1 MSSACLYLLDEPHV
15 RLGEVRLELAPSR
28 PAYLLIYLA
37 CQGAW
42 VERGSLAGLLWP
54 DSPEEEARHNLR
66 VNLHRARSL
75 PWTEALEVERDRL
88 RFAVQTDVALF
99 RAALG
104 RADWEAAVKFHR
116 RPFLQGFPWQNTPA
130 LEDWAALER
139 ESLLEAWQQAAQRH
153 AEALQQAQQHP
164 EACRLLA
171 EILRHN
177 LLAEDVLQNYLRA
190 AYLAGQREAAL
201 RLYERFVQE
210 LEHELGLEPMR
221 ATQELAA
228 SLRRAEPPP
237 MAAPKPPPRIP
248 LEVLRPPRL
257 VGREAEQARLRH
269 STALLVHGEPG
280 IGKTRLLQEVFPQA
294 PLLRCREGLENLP
307 FYPVLDYLKHHLDTL
322 PDLGPYRED
331 LARLLPEAYPGFTP
345 PPAEPSSARARLLE
359 ALARALAPAGRL
371 LFDDLQWADES
382 TLELLLYLHNRGQA
396 WVGAFRTHEAGP
408 ALTRVREALHS
419 SGVEELAL
427 EPLENSMVQALL
439 ADLIGTPEGP
449 PLFSGWLHRQ
459 TGGNPFFALETL
471 KSLFEN
477 GVLRAEGGQWHT
489 DLDEITQDYS
499 ELQIPPK
506 VAEVVRR
513 RVGRLSEAA
522 QRVVQAASVVGE
534 GFTSR
539 LLAEVTGLSEW
550 AVLEGMEETE
560 AHGLMRRSRFA
571 HDLIRQ
577 GIYSDLPSQR
587 KTMLHSVVA
596 QSLAE
601 ADPALQAW
609 HWQAAGELERAS
621 HLWENAADRT
631 PDAAVSV
638 MLLRRA
644 LEVNP
649 NPARAVQLEIK
660 LIQQLGGAGQYA
672 EGQARLE
679 ALLSQPLTVS
689 QRATALALL
698 AGVYVQNMQVAKA
711 EPILADLEQNYPPEL
726 LDEYAQVT
734 VGLLRK
740 SWHFQRGE
748 YDRALETARWLAEL
762 YARRSDPAAQF
773 DLVLLK
779 NDMGAQ
785 LTQLGRLD
793 EARRELE
800 EAFALAQALGSR
812 HGKISCMSNLVYYW
826 ITQGNPAHIIEPAR
840 RVLAEDPEYKEG
852 RTDNLEVNLGTACL
866 RLERWEEAITHYEA
880 VRQKGRH
887 PMFGLLARTRLFGLY
902 HKTGQTEKAQQVL
915 QEALTYLPKTAH
927 LPTRALLLALALQ
940 HGTEVELA
948 QVRQAVEPLDPTRL
962 PAEIR
967 TQLEQAQ
974 AQYNTRTHSPQPRD
988 AGVTPNP

>member
-1 MSSACLYLLDEPHV
+1 MPSACLYLLDEPHV
-15 RLGEVRLELAPSR
+15 RLGEARLELTPSR
-28 PAYLLIYLA
+28 PTYLLVYLA

-42 VERGSLAGLLWP
+42 VERERLADLLWP

-75 PWTEALEVERDRL
+75 PWAEALEVERDRL

-104 RADWEAAVKFHR
+104 RADWEAAVKLHR
-116 RPFLQGFPWQNTPA
+116 RPFLQGFPWHNTPA

-153 AEALQQAQQHP
+153 AETLQQAQQHP

-171 EILRHN
+171 EILRYN
-177 LLAEDVLQNYLRA
+177 LLSEDVLQNYLRA

-210 LEHELGLEPMR
+210 LERELGLEPMR

-307 FYPVLDYLKHHLDTL
+307 FYPVLDYLRHHLDTL

-408 ALTRVREALHS
+408 ALAKVREALHS

-427 EPLENSMVQALL
+427 EPLENSTVQALL

-449 PLFSGWLHRQ
+449 PLFSSWLHRQ

-534 GFTSR
+534 GFTPG
-539 LLAEVTGLSEW
+539 LLADATGLSEW
-550 AVLEGMEETE
+550 MVLDGLEQAEQAGILAGTRFVHDVLRQSVYGAVPSTRCKILHAQIARALGTQAEAAVLAEHWQRAGEKGKARELWLEAIHSYRQKGMQTQALVVLQRASETLEASEAGLLRAEVLLELGRFAEALAAVQGVKPQGQTLYQQAKAANIQAE
-560 AHGLMRRSRFA
+560 AHIALGQVGEAEKTVQVLRLLLDQLDQQDQAGAIVDRRPFWLIESKVA
-571 HDLIRQ
+571 HYLGQ
-577 GIYSDLPSQR
+577 
-587 KTMLHSVVA
+587 
-596 QSLAE
+596 AE
-601 ADPALQAW
+601 AAARLLAPLVGAPARDPLQATILTSLG
-609 HWQAAGELERAS
+609 ATYDELGDPERAWPM
-621 HLWENAADRT
+621 H
-631 PDAAVSV
+631 
-638 MLLRRA
+638 
-644 LEVNP
+644 
-649 NPARAVQLEIK
+649 
-660 LIQQLGGAGQYA
+660 QQ
-672 EGQARLE
+672 
-679 ALLSQPLTVS
+679 
-689 QRATALALL
+689 ALALARDLGAKHVQVDICLNLLWSAIALSQVRNDPRPTKEAL
-698 AGVYVQNMQVAKA
+698 ALGEEALKLGQYGGSEVLRNNLAFAY
-711 EPILADLEQNYPPEL
+711 ADLGCWEL
-726 LDEYAQVT
+726 
-734 VGLLRK
+734 
-740 SWHFQRGE
+740 
-748 YDRALETARWLAEL
+748 AREHYEWLAQHAADPSIRCIAWAQLVAL
-762 YARRSDPAAQF
+762 YARI
-773 DLVLLK
+773 
-779 NDMGAQ
+779 N
-785 LTQLGRLD
+785 LT
-793 EARRELE
+793 
-800 EAFALAQALGSR
+800 AQAAEALNQAIASVEQTDLY
-812 HGKISCMSNLVYYW
+812 I
-826 ITQGNPAHIIEPAR
+826 AHIRVLISTLKYGNEAQVAQMMPYLRDQNIEP
-840 RVLAEDPEYKEG
+840 
-852 RTDNLEVNLGTACL
+852 
-866 RLERWEEAITHYEA
+866 W
-880 VRQKGRH
+880 
-887 PMFGLLARTRLFGLY
+887 
-902 HKTGQTEKAQQVL
+902 L
-915 QEALTYLPKTAH
+915 QE
-927 LPTRALLLALALQ
+927 
-940 HGTEVELA
+940 E
-948 QVRQAVEPLDPTRL
+948 
-962 PAEIR
+962 
-967 TQLEQAQ
+967 LEQAL
-974 AQYNTRTHSPQPRD
+974 AEHAARNGLRR
-988 AGVTPNP
+988 

>member
-99 RAALG
+99 REALG

-257 VGREAEQARLRH
+257 VGREAEQARLRY

-439 ADLIGTPEGP
+439 ADLIGIPEGP

-550 AVLEGMEETE
+550 AVLEGMEEAEQVGIVKGERFVHDVLKQSTY
-560 AHGLMRRSRFA
+560 RSISPARC
-571 HDLIRQ
+571 RV
-577 GIYSDLPSQR
+577 
-587 KTMLHSVVA
+587 LHARVAEQIGGRAEPQVVA
-596 QSLAE
+596 EHWFKAAFLSE
-601 ADPALQAW
+601 AVRYWLLSSQAYMS
-609 HWQAAGELERAS
+609 ASFLEEAIRVLERALP
-621 HLWENAADRT
+621 H
-631 PDAAVSV
+631 
-638 MLLRRA
+638 
-644 LEVNP
+644 
-649 NPARAVQLEIK
+649 
-660 LIQQLGGAGQYA
+660 A
-672 EGQARLE
+672 EGERRTE
-679 ALLSQPLTVS
+679 V
-689 QRATALALL
+689 LALL
-698 AGVYVQNMQVAKA
+698 ARAYRELGQHSQAQSYINQVLQSNPSQQWKAHALVEEAWILLGQGKLEEAQLAVQDGERCLQTLEPEPLEEGSLELALIKLRSNLAFRQGDFATSAKILEPLLDRLRPQGSSVALAGILVSLGSAYDNLGDQTRAIAVLREALEVAKSVGARYYQVDAANNLLACFIRLGRTEEGLA
-711 EPILADLEQNYPPEL
+711 EAAAALVLGEYEGSEFLRNNLAVAYL
-726 LDEYAQVT
+726 T
-734 VGLLRK
+734 VGRELEAIQL
-740 SWHFQRGE
+740 FQQIAHRAT
-748 YDRALETARWLAEL
+748 DAMLRALAWARLAEL
-762 YARRSDPAAQF
+762 LPRHGSPREAEEALNHALDVALGMDPKATPVRLA
-773 DLVLLK
+773 LVLLRQ
-779 NDMGAQ
+779 GTEAQ
-785 LTQLGRLD
+785 LRR
-793 EARRELE
+793 ARPIL
-800 EAFALAQALGSR
+800 
-812 HGKISCMSNLVYYW
+812 
-826 ITQGNPAHIIEPAR
+826 
-840 RVLAEDPEYKEG
+840 
-852 RTDNLEVNLGTACL
+852 
-866 RLERWEEAITHYEA
+866 
-880 VRQKGRH
+880 
-887 PMFGLLARTRLFGLY
+887 
-902 HKTGQTEKAQQVL
+902 
-915 QEALTYLPKTAH
+915 
-927 LPTRALLLALALQ
+927 
-940 HGTEVELA
+940 
-948 QVRQAVEPLDPTRL
+948 QAVEVEALPSLFKEQYVQALTERGLPL
-962 PAEIR
+962 
-967 TQLEQAQ
+967 
-974 AQYNTRTHSPQPRD
+974 H
-988 AGVTPNP
+988 G

>member
-1 MSSACLYLLDEPHV
+1 MPSACLYLLDEPHV
-15 RLGEVRLELAPSR
+15 RVGEVRLELTPSR
-28 PAYLLIYLA
+28 PAYLLVYLA

-42 VERGSLAGLLWP
+42 VERDSLADLLWP
-54 DSPEEEARHNLR
+54 ESPEEEARHNLR

-75 PWTEALEVERDRL
+75 PWATGLEVERDRL
-88 RFAVQTDVALF
+88 RFPIETDVAQF

-104 RADWEAAVKFHR
+104 RADWAAAVGLHR

-164 EACRLLA
+164 EASLMLA

-177 LLAEDVLQNYLRA
+177 LLAEDVLQNYMRA

-210 LEHELGLEPMR
+210 LKHELGLEPMQ
-221 ATQELAA
+221 ATQALAA
-228 SLRRAEPPP
+228 SLRRAEPLQV
-237 MAAPKPPPRIP
+237 ASPKPPPRIP

-257 VGREAEQARLRH
+257 VGREAEQARLQGA
-269 STALLVHGEPG
+269 TALLVHGEPG
-280 IGKTRLLQEVFPQA
+280 VGKTRLLQEVFPES
-294 PLLRCREGLENLP
+294 PLLRCREGLENVPL
-307 FYPVLDYLKHHLDTL
+307 YPVLEYLKAHLEAL

-331 LARLLPEAYPGFTP
+331 LARLLPEVYPGFTP
-345 PPAEPSSARARLLE
+345 PPAEPSSAKTRLLE

-382 TLELLLYLHNRGQA
+382 TLELLLYLHSRGQP
-396 WVGAFRTHEAGP
+396 WTGAYRTHEVGP
-408 ALTRVREALHS
+408 ALAKAREALRG
-419 SGVEELAL
+419 SGAAELAL
-427 EPLENSMVQALL
+427 EPLGADAVQTLL
-439 ADLIGTPEGP
+439 ADLIGTPLGP
-449 PLFSGWLHRQ
+449 RLFSSWLHSQ

-471 KSLFEN
+471 KALFEN

-499 ELQIPPK
+499 ELQIPPR

-513 RVGRLSEAA
+513 RVGRLSEPA

-534 GFTSR
+534 GFSPK
-539 LLAEVTGLSEW
+539 LLAGVTGLSEW
-550 AVLEGMEETE
+550 AVLEGVEEAE
-560 AHGLMRRSRFA
+560 AHGLVRCAHFT

-577 GIYSDLPSQR
+577 GIYSDLPVQR
-587 KTMLHSVVA
+587 KTTLHSAVA
-596 QSLAE
+596 HSLGD
-601 ADPALQAW
+601 ADPAVQAW

-621 HLWENAADRT
+621 RLWEEAADRT
-631 PDAAVSV
+631 PDAAISLR
-638 MLLRRA
+638 LLQRA
-644 LEVNP
+644 LEANLD
-649 NPARAVQLEIK
+649 PARAVELEIK
-660 LIQQLGGAGQYA
+660 LIQQMGGAGKYA
-672 EGQARLE
+672 EAQARLE
-679 ALLSQPLTVS
+679 ELLLQPLTIS
-689 QRATALALL
+689 QRATVLALL
-698 AGVYVQNMQVAKA
+698 AGVYVQNMQVARA
-711 EPILADLEQNYPPEL
+711 EPILADLEQNYPSDL
-726 LDEYAQVT
+726 LDEHAQVT

-740 SWHFQRGE
+740 AWHFQRGE
-748 YDRALETARWLAEL
+748 YDQALEVARRLAEL
-762 YARRSDPAAQF
+762 YARRSDPATRF

-785 LTQLGRLD
+785 LTQLGRPE

-800 EAFALAQALGSR
+800 EAFAFAQALGSR

-826 ITQGNPAHIIEPAR
+826 ITQGNPAQILEPAR

-866 RLERWEEAITHYEA
+866 RLERWEEAIAHYEA

-902 HKTGQTEKAQQVL
+902 HRTGQLEKAQQSL

-927 LPTRALLLALALQ
+927 LPTRALLLTLTLQ
-940 HGTEVELA
+940 YGTEAELA
-948 QVRQAVEPLDPTRL
+948 QVRQAVEPLDSTRL
-962 PAEIR
+962 PAEVR

-974 AQYNTRTHSPQPRD
+974 AEYD
-988 AGVTPNP
+988 ARIQSSKG